1 MYISQGLVIVWLTT
15 WPCVIVTVWQMCGGK
30 PHASKI
36 WACDKNIGKKIQNV
50 GTEERGF
57 KEQIR
62 WFTSCPETT
71 WEILRVRIKTLN
83 WFNLR
88 FVKNFM

>member
-1 MYISQGLVIVWLTT
+1 MRAKYEPAIKIS
-15 WPCVIVTVWQMCGGK
+15 
-30 PHASKI
+30 
-36 WACDKNIGKKIQNV
+36 GKKIQNV

-83 WFNLR
+83 
-88 FVKNFM
+88 